1 MLTDS
6 YYGNIVLW
14 KDGIWYTP
22 ESHLLAGTQRASLL
36 DNKLIQAIPI
46 RVDNLKEF
54 EKVKII
60 NSMLDLENGPEVLI
74 EDVRL

>member
-1 MLTDS
+1 
-6 YYGNIVLW
+6 
-14 KDGIWYTP
+14 
-22 ESHLLAGTQRASLL
+22 L